1 MRREGTLEEISD
13 GKLYTL
19 NDMVKADCQECKGC
33 SDCCKGMGDT
43 VVLDPLDIHRMA
55 VNMKKTPERL
65 LAEDV
70 QLSVIDGNI
79 LPHLKMEGE
88 EEACIFLNKEGRCTI
103 HSFRPGICRLFP
115 LGRFY
120 ENGSFQYFLQV
131 HECKKTNRSKIK
143 VKKWIDT
150 PDVKNYEEFVNNWH
164 YLLKDVQSV
173 IQSSENE
180 ELIRNLNLYILNCFY
195 VKPYDTAC
203 DFYEQFNERMA
214 EAKVLLS
221 LE

>member
-13 GKLYTL
+13 GKLYNL
-19 NDMVKADCQECKGC
+19 NDMVKADCQDCKGC

-180 ELIRNLNLYILNCFY
+180 ELIRNLNLYILNRFY

-203 DFYEQFNERMA
+203 DFYKQFNERMV

>member
-19 NDMVKADCQECKGC
+19 NDMVKADCQDCKGC

-79 LPHLKMEGE
+79 LPHLKM
-88 EEACIFLNKEGRCTI
+88 
-103 HSFRPGICRLFP
+103 
-115 LGRFY
+115 
-120 ENGSFQYFLQV
+120 
-131 HECKKTNRSKIK
+131 
-143 VKKWIDT
+143 
-150 PDVKNYEEFVNNWH
+150 
-164 YLLKDVQSV
+164 
-173 IQSSENE
+173 
-180 ELIRNLNLYILNCFY
+180 
-195 VKPYDTAC
+195 
-203 DFYEQFNERMA
+203 M
-214 EAKVLLS
+214 
-221 LE
+221 